1 MTIMEYIEKNHL
13 LFDGGMGTM
22 LQNAG
27 LSAGQLPELLNLSHP
42 ELITDIHRQYV
53 EAGSQVVT
61 TCTFGASALK
71 LADSGQTPESVIR
84 AAVENAKAS
93 GARWV
98 ALGLGP
104 LGQLLEP
111 VGTLSFEAA
120 YELYVQQ
127 IKAGREAGADLV
139 IIETLSD
146 LYEAKAAVL
155 AAKEQSDLPV
165 FCSMTFEADGRTFL
179 GSDAVTAVLTL
190 QGLGVDALGVNC
202 SLGPKDLAPVVE
214 TMLRYAKVPVI
225 LQANAGL
232 PREENGAIVYDIP
245 EDAYTE
251 AVMKLVEQGVRI
263 VGGCCGTTPAYI
275 KRMAAALK
283 NRAVFE
289 TRPEAVTAACSG
301 TVTCFLDKRTTV
313 IGERINPTGKKRM
326 KEALREGEMAYL
338 RGEAI
343 DQTMAGANVLDV
355 NVGLPEINE
364 EAMIRRAVREIQG
377 VTTLPLQIDS
387 ADPEAIE
394 AGVRLCNGKPIVN
407 SVNGKP
413 ESMKKIFPIV
423 KKYGALIIGLTLD
436 ETGIPKTAEGRFRI
450 AERIYHTALSYGIPK
465 EDLLIDCLV
474 LTASA
479 QQAQVMEILKA
490 IGLVKRRLG
499 LKTVLGV
506 SNVSFGLPG
515 RPTLN
520 SAFLG
525 AALGAGL
532 DAAILNPKSEEMMR
546 VVDAFRVLNYEDIDA
561 ARFIEKYSGQD
572 TASPVPAT
580 ETHRTLF
587 DCILQGRKEEAVFK
601 VKELLRVCPPLQII
615 DDNFIPA
622 LNAVGARFEKG
633 EIFLPQLMQ
642 SADVVK
648 GAFETLKE
656 AMAASGLQQEEKGRI
671 LLATVEGDVHDIGKN
686 IVKMLL
692 ENYGY
697 QVLDLGRDV
706 PAAEVVE
713 QAQNRKI
720 RLVGLSALM
729 TTTVRNM
736 QKTIAAL
743 RESGL
748 DCRVMVGGAVL
759 NEEYAAMVGADYY
772 AKDAQAAVRIANAYF
787 DAHNQ

>member
-27 LSAGQLPELLNLSHP
+27 LSAGQLPELLNRSHP
-42 ELITDIHRQYV
+42 ALIKDIHRQYV

-71 LADSGQTPESVIR
+71 LADSGQTPESVIQ

-155 AAKEQSDLPV
+155 AAKEQSDLPA
-165 FCSMTFEADGRTFL
+165 FCSMTFEADGRTFM
-179 GSDAVTAVLTL
+179 GSDAVAAVLTL
-190 QGLGVDALGVNC
+190 QGLGADALGVNC
-202 SLGPKDLAPVVE
+202 SLGPQELAQVVE

-245 EDAYTE
+245 EDSYTE
-251 AVMKLVEQGVRI
+251 SVMRLVEKGVRI
-263 VGGCCGTTPAYI
+263 VGGCCGTTPVYI

-283 NRAVFE
+283 GRAVFE
-289 TRPEAVTAACSG
+289 TMPEAVTAACSG
-301 TVTCFLDKRTTV
+301 TMTCFLDKRTTV

-355 NVGLPEINE
+355 NVGLPEIDE

-394 AGVRLCNGKPIVN
+394 AGVRLCNGKPIIN

-413 ESMKKIFPIV
+413 ESMEKIFPIV

-436 ETGIPKTAEGRFRI
+436 ETGIPETAEGRFRI
-450 AERIYHTALSYGIPK
+450 AERIYHTALTYGIPK
-465 EDLLIDCLV
+465 EDILIDCLV

-479 QQAQVMEILKA
+479 QQAQVMETLKA

-515 RPTLN
+515 RPMLN

-561 ARFIEKYSGQD
+561 ARFIEKYSGQE
-572 TASPVPAT
+572 AVPSVPTT
-580 ETHRTLF
+580 EIHRTLF
-587 DCILQGRKEEAVFK
+587 DCILQGRKEEALLK
-601 VKELLRVCPPLQII
+601 VRELLKDNSPLQII

-648 GAFETLKE
+648 GSFETLKE
-656 AMAASGLQQEEKGRI
+656 AMAASGIRPEEKGRI

-697 QVLDLGRDV
+697 QVLDLGRDI

-713 QAQNRKI
+713 QARSRKI

-736 QKTIAAL
+736 QKTITAL

-772 AKDAQAAVRIANAYF
+772 AKDAQAAVRIANTCF
-787 DAHNQ
+787 STHNQ